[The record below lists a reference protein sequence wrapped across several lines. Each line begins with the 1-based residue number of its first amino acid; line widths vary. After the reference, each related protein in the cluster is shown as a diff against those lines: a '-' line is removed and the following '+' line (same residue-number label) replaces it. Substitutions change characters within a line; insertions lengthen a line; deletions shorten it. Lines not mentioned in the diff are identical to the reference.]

1 MRRIFLYIL
10 GAALLAPASSCNNEE
25 FFELTYPVQSPWLNA
40 TEFEKAAIGAYYA
53 LSGNDGFRQIFPAR
67 RATGIAT
74 SDEAVF
80 LSNAG
85 GDRDF
90 ESIYRRE
97 GDTEIGFLGGAV
109 FQSAYAAIGIA
120 NSALDFLESTNND
133 PYPFDAEKRQVPRIH
148 GELRFV
154 RAFAHW
160 SLAKVFHPPYEA
172 GGANGDRILPKR
184 LTLPTTIQQAS
195 VSEVFSTQE
204 LYDVIVSDLMLAK
217 DLLPERYV
225 QGQHHPSFQDGR
237 ANKFAA
243 AALLARVYFQM
254 GKFDEALAELNY
266 VIDQN
271 GGDYNLSEDPIEAFN
286 KDSNA
291 RGKEVIWYYMQYD
304 GDGIGTWKAV
314 GRFQVYNKNG
324 RVTGNGNLE
333 NNNSTI
339 RTLAAS
345 DAFVAAAGWMVDP
358 RNGNYAETPAAR
370 NDKRYTQLFY
380 RYEQPGATVGNPE
393 RRFTGLARPYVW
405 NNRYYQ
411 APRSQRS
418 NTPILRLAE
427 MYLTRA
433 IIRHMKNDVA
443 GATADVNAV
452 KRRAEVNHVPYAS
465 VTAEQ
470 IHLERMKEMAFEGD
484 RLHYLQALK
493 LPIPPGDRQGV
504 AAIPYNSPGLWFRL
518 PQREL
523 DLNQGL

>member
-1 MRRIFLYIL
+1 MKRIFLYLL
-10 GAALLAPASSCNNEE
+10 GVVLLVPTSSCNNEE
-25 FFELTYPVQSPWLNA
+25 FFELTYPVQPPWLNA

-53 LSGNDGFRQIFPAR
+53 LSGNGGFRQIFPAR
-67 RATGIAT
+67 RATGIAI
-74 SDEAVF
+74 SDEAVY

-90 ESIYRRE
+90 ESIYLRE
-97 GDTEIGFLGGAV
+97 GDTEIGFLSGAV

-120 NSALDFLESTNND
+120 NAGLDFLESTEYD

-154 RAFAHW
+154 RAFAYW

-172 GGANGDRILPKR
+172 GGANADRVLPKR
-184 LTLPTTIQQAS
+184 LTVPTTIQQAS

-204 LYDVIVSDLMLAK
+204 LYQAIVEDLKMAK
-217 DLLPERYV
+217 ELLPERYIA
-225 QGQHHPSFQDGR
+225 GQHHPSFQDGR

-254 GKFDEALAELNY
+254 GMYDQALAELNF

-271 GGDYNLSEDPIEAFN
+271 GGDYNLSEDPIQAFN
-286 KDSNA
+286 KDSNS

-314 GRFQVYNKNG
+314 GRFQLYNKNG
-324 RVTGNGNLE
+324 RVTGDGSLE
-333 NNNSTI
+333 NNNSGS

-345 DAFVAAAGWMVDP
+345 DAFVAAAGWMADP
-358 RNGNYAETPAAR
+358 KNGNYAETPAAR
-370 NDKRYTQLFY
+370 NDKRYSQLFF
-380 RYEQPGATVGNPE
+380 RYEEPSASQGTPE
-393 RRFTGLARPYVW
+393 KRFTALTRPYIW

-418 NTPILRLAE
+418 NTPVLRLAE

-443 GATADVNAV
+443 GATADVNMV
-452 KRRAEVNHVPYAS
+452 KKRADVVHVPYTS

-470 IHLERMKEMAFEGD
+470 IHRERMIEMAFEGD

-493 LPIPPGDRQGV
+493 LPIPPGDRSGV
-504 AAIPYNSPGLWFRL
+504 AAIPFNSPGLWFRL
-518 PQREL
+518 PQNEL
-523 DLNQGL
+523 ELNQGL